1 MKRVR
6 ELMISGSSVVDIR
19 QVQVTKDP
27 GQGSTVTIKDFGDR

>member
-6 ELMISGSSVVDIR
+6 ELMITGPLVVDIR

-27 GQGSTVTIKDFGDR
+27 GQEATLTIKDFGDR